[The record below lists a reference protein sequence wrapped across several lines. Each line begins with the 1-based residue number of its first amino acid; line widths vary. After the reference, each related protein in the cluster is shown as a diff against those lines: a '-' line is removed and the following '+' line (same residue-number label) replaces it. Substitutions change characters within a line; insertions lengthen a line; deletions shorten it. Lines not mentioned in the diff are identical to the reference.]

1 MIVISRIAKDF
12 NQFYKEEKAKMNK
25 TVNPEQDLSV
35 CVSTDLLRCAATRNN
50 ILTEAYYEKDGMYS
64 LDEVRQYYG
73 SFSEA
78 CIKFHIINPDNIED
92 CDMVIANIKSI
103 YETERKMTEEIY
115 RDYGAYDF
123 DAINKRYGFRNL
135 LFKAGI
141 IVSAYPV
148 YRINKNPL
156 PCYIVHTH
164 TYEKRFFGF

>member
-1 MIVISRIAKDF
+1 MIAISRIAKDF

-25 TVNPEQDLSV
+25 TVNPAQDLSIY
-35 CVSTDLLRCAATRNN
+35 VSTDLLRCAATRNN

-164 TYEKRFFGF
+164 TYGKRFFGF